1 MRNQT
6 LGQLKATLRSE
17 LRQSSNPGVAQSSD
31 HILVNAIVQ
40 AQAWVH
46 SQHWWPHMRAR
57 QDIILQA
64 GENLYDWPAGMDYEN
79 VESVLVKYGGRWLP
93 VKEFTEDDETAN
105 AFDPDMNVRSDPV
118 IRYRIT
124 TLGTQIEV
132 WPLPSSNGAAS
143 SAGDGALRI
152 KGLLRPP
159 TLSGD
164 SVTCPFD
171 DGLITQVAAAKCSR
185 NKEDRN
191 AYMQEAASLMKAL
204 TSKSSTATNFHIGGS
219 QGAPIRRIRELVVRV
234 VSN

>member
-40 AQAWVH
+40 AQSWVQAQH
-46 SQHWWPHMRAR
+46 SWPHRRAR
-57 QDIILQA
+57 RDVILQA
-64 GENLYDWPAGMDYEN
+64 GQWQYNWPVDMDYEY
-79 VESVLVKYGGRWLP
+79 VESVSVKYGGRWLP
-93 VKEFTEDDETAN
+93 VKLFTEDDETYN
-105 AFDPDMNVRSDPV
+105 AFDTDENVRSDPV
-118 IRYRIT
+118 IRYRIVSDQ
-124 TLGTQIEV
+124 QIEV
-132 WPLPSSNGAAS
+132 WPVPSSNGLAATV
-143 SAGDGALRI
+143 GDGALRI

-185 NKEDRN
+185 DKKDRD

-204 TSKSSTATNFHIGGS
+204 TSRASTATNFHIGGS

>member
-6 LGQLKATLRSE
+6 VGQLKATLRAE

-31 HILVNAIVQ
+31 HILVNALKQ
-40 AQAWVH
+40 AQSWVH
-46 SQHWWPHMRAR
+46 SQFWWPHMRSR

-64 GENLYDWPAGMDYEN
+64 GESLYTWPPGMDYEN
-79 VESVLVKYGGRWLP
+79 VESVQVKFGGRWLP
-93 VKEFTEDDETAN
+93 VKPFTEDDETYN
-105 AFDPDMNVRSDPV
+105 AFDTDKNVRSDPV
-118 IRYRIT
+118 IRYRIST
-124 TLGTQIEV
+124 AGTQIEV
-132 WPLPSSNGAAS
+132 WPLPSSNGVAA

-159 TLSGD
+159 ELSGD
-164 SVTCPFD
+164 GVVCPFD

-185 NKEDRN
+185 TKDERN

-204 TSKSSTATNFHIGGS
+204 TSKSSTATNFHIGGA